1 MKIETYLV
9 KTKLHTTTL
18 LFSSINSSV
27 TTMISRNFCQK
38 SSNNVLKGQ
47 KLFVK
52 YVVFSQCIVYYY
64 ATLRQYSQNRFIPSN
79 SRLHMIDVES
89 SP

>member
-18 LFSSINSSV
+18 LFSSINFSV
-27 TTMISRNFCQK
+27 KTMISRNFCQK

-47 KLFVK
+47 NLFVK
-52 YVVFSQCIVYYY
+52 YVIFHSALSITTQLCGSTHKTVSYLQIADCI
-64 ATLRQYSQNRFIPSN
+64 
-79 SRLHMIDVES
+79 
-89 SP
+89 